1 MSERLSDNRDEE
13 LDRILREV
21 SDSADIPFSEEDWG
35 EMKSRLDLDSR
46 PAGLGWF
53 AMGMAWL
60 GSMGIALSIALL
72 IWNSPKE
79 IKGNTDISS
88 TNGIE
93 SIESKNLN
101 RESQIDENLELLSDS
116 IKVSIPQQS
125 LGFSESAT
133 SAEKMVVIVSEKENE
148 YESNAETKI
157 GITENKEV
165 TQANSDEIPKSQNEL
180 GFSSEESDEK
190 EIEEP
195 IVVAEAEPDTVEE
208 DFDQEK
214 NKDKKERFGG
224 KFNLSFQLAPDL
236 SGVKLDQFGKAGNMI
251 GIGAE
256 YFVKPRLSISSGVFY
271 SYKPYSA
278 NEGYMIGYGKQPN
291 SVFGECDILDIPLN
305 LRIYP
310 FEGKV
315 QRAFVGLGLSSYLML
330 SEYYELEY
338 YGYGAND
345 SYTQELE
352 VKGKN
357 NHFFGVANFSIGYER
372 KLGKTLSI
380 QVEPYFKVPLNG
392 VGEGDISLKSTG
404 LFVGLKFY
412 PSGINIR

>member
-35 EMKSRLDLDSR
+35 EMKSRLELDSR

-60 GSMGIALSIALL
+60 GSIGIALSIALL
-72 IWNSPKE
+72 IWNSPEE
-79 IKGNTDISS
+79 IKGNTDIFS

-93 SIESKNLN
+93 NNESKNLN
-101 RESQIDENLELLSDS
+101 RESQYREISEPISDS
-116 IKVSIPQQS
+116 IKVSIPQES
-125 LGFSESAT
+125 LGFSDNAT
-133 SAEKMVVIVSEKENE
+133 SSEKMEVIVSEKEFE
-148 YESNAETKI
+148 RNADTKVGVI
-157 GITENKEV
+157 ENSEV

-180 GFSSEESDEK
+180 VISSKESGEK

-195 IVVAEAEPDTVEE
+195 IVVAEAEPDTVQE
-208 DFDQEK
+208 DFDKEK

-256 YFVKPRLSISSGVFY
+256 YFVRPRLSISSGVFY

-310 FEGKV
+310 LEGKV
-315 QRAFVGLGLSSYLML
+315 QRAFVGMGLSSYLML

-338 YGYGAND
+338 SGYGAND
-345 SYTQELE
+345 PYTQELE

-357 NHFFGVANFSIGYER
+357 NHFFGVANFSVGYER

-380 QVEPYFKVPLNG
+380 QVEPYFKVPLQG

-404 LFVGLKFY
+404 LLVGLKFY

>member
-35 EMKSRLDLDSR
+35 DMQARLDTDSR
-46 PAGLGWF
+46 PAGLGWI

-60 GSMGIALSIALL
+60 ASMGIALSIALL

-79 IKGNTDISS
+79 IKGNTEISS
-88 TNGIE
+88 TKEIE

-101 RESQIDENLELLSDS
+101 RESQYRENSEPISDS
-116 IKVSIPQQS
+116 IRVSIPQES
-125 LGFSESAT
+125 LGFSDNAT
-133 SAEKMVVIVSEKENE
+133 SSEKMEVIVSEKEFERNTD
-148 YESNAETKI
+148 TKV
-157 GITENKEV
+157 GVMENSEV
-165 TQANSDEIPKSQNEL
+165 TQANSDEILMSQNEL
-180 GFSSEESDEK
+180 VFSSKESDEK
-190 EIEEP
+190 EIKEP
-195 IVVAEAEPDTVEE
+195 IVVAEAEPDAVKQ

-236 SGVKLDQFGKAGNMI
+236 SGVKLAQFGKAGNMI
-251 GIGAE
+251 GLGAE
-256 YFVKPRLSISSGVFY
+256 YFVRPRLSISSGVFY

-278 NEGYMIGYGKQPN
+278 DEGYRIGYGKQPN

-310 FEGKV
+310 LEGKV

-338 YGYGAND
+338 SGYGTND
-345 SYTQELE
+345 SYIQELE
-352 VKGKN
+352 VKSKN

-380 QVEPYFKVPLNG
+380 QVEPYFKVPLKG